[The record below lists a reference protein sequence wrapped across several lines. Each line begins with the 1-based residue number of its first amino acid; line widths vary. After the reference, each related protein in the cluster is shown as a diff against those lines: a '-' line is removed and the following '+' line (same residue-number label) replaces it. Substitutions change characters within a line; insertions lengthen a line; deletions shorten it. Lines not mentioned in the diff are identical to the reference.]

1 MRFVRLEVVAER
13 KLSRDKFM
21 LTRQYN
27 LRNGMGYGA
36 FAAFIASTAFI
47 GVMLWLPLVLNLPV
61 GVFLDALGLSVI
73 APIVNGDTVHIGLV
87 AFGLVL
93 AQGVLVGIIFGMV
106 TSKIKKLHIY
116 NKRKGVAMGLATG
129 IIAYLVLF
137 VTVALTIFQALLTS
151 VLTKYPQTIPF
162 SLQGTHGHIP
172 ITSGSS
178 LSTILGYDLFLS
190 TILGYGLFAYLI
202 YGFILGGILVWT
214 YSVYDYV
221 LTKLAQLEKNGNKTK
236 TRTRSN
242 S

>member
-1 MRFVRLEVVAER
+1 VAKG
-13 KLSRDKFM
+13 KLSCDRFM

-27 LRNGMGYGA
+27 LRKGMGYGA
-36 FAAFIASTAFI
+36 FAGFIASIAFI
-47 GVMLWLPLVLNLPV
+47 GVMLWLPLVLSLPV

-73 APIVNGDTVHIGLV
+73 APIVNGDTVHVGLV

-137 VTVALTIFQALLTS
+137 VTVALTIFQALFTNALTR
-151 VLTKYPQTIPF
+151 YPQTILF
-162 SLQGTHGHIP
+162 SLQGTHAHIP
-172 ITSGSS
+172 TTSGSY
-178 LSTILGYDLFLS
+178 LSM
-190 TILGYGLFAYLI
+190 ILGYGLFAYLVF
-202 YGFILGGILVWT
+202 GFILGGILVWT
-214 YSVYDYV
+214 YSVCDYV
-221 LTKLAQLEKNGNKTK
+221 LTKLAQLEKNGNMTKTK
-236 TRTRSN
+236 TRSN

>member
-1 MRFVRLEVVAER
+1 VAEG
-13 KLSRDKFM
+13 KLPLDRSM

-27 LRNGMGYGA
+27 MRKGMAYGA
-36 FAAFIASTAFI
+36 FAGFIASIAFI
-47 GVMLWLPLVLNLPV
+47 GVMLWLPLVLSLPV

-73 APIVNGDTVHIGLV
+73 APIVNGDTVHVGLV

-93 AQGVLVGIIFGMV
+93 AQGILVGIIFGLI

-137 VTVALTIFQALLTS
+137 VTVASTIFQALLTS
-151 VLTKYPQTIPF
+151 ALTKFHQAIPF
-162 SLQGTHGHIP
+162 SLQGTHTHIP
-172 ITSGSS
+172 IISGS
-178 LSTILGYDLFLS
+178 YLS
-190 TILGYGLFAYLI
+190 TILGYGLFAYLV

-221 LTKLAQLEKNGNKTK
+221 LIKLTQLEKNEN
-236 TRTRSN
+236 N
-242 S
+242 L

>member
-1 MRFVRLEVVAER
+1 VTEE
-13 KLSRDKFM
+13 KLPRDRFM

-27 LRNGMGYGA
+27 LRKGIGYGA
-36 FAAFIASTAFI
+36 FAGFIASIAFI
-47 GVMLWLPLVLNLPV
+47 GVMLWLPMVLSLPV

-73 APIVNGDTVHIGLV
+73 APIVNGDIVHVGLV

-137 VTVALTIFQALLTS
+137 VTEASTIFQVLLTS
-151 VLTKYPQTIPF
+151 ELTRYPQTIPF
-162 SLQGTHGHIP
+162 SLQGTHAHIP
-172 ITSGSS
+172 TTTGSY
-178 LSTILGYDLFLS
+178 LSTIF
-190 TILGYGLFAYLI
+190 GYGLFAYLI

-221 LTKLAQLEKNGNKTK
+221 LTRLAQLEQNGNKSKTK
-236 TRTRSN
+236 SRN
-242 S
+242 NL